1 MRMMAEESKESKE
14 SKGVVDLDKELASV
28 SQPKAAAPA
37 AKRSAARVP
46 KQRKAGVGPSK
57 KRVTIAKGKRKRA
70 VARASLRQGTG
81 VIRVNGVDIR
91 LIKPRLIQ
99 ELMLEPVRVTS
110 LAKNVAA
117 GSDIDINVYGGGSS
131 GQAQA
136 VRTAI
141 AKVLVAASPGDALR
155 RTFMEYDRTLLADD
169 YRRVEPK
176 KFLGTKARARFQKS
190 YR

>member
-1 MRMMAEESKESKE
+1 MAEE

-28 SQPKAAAPA
+28 SQPKTATPIAKKAAAKAPRQ
-37 AKRSAARVP
+37 K
-46 KQRKAGVGPSK
+46 KAGGPAK
-57 KRVTIAKGKRKRA
+57 KKSVIAKGKRKSA
-70 VARASLRQGTG
+70 VARAALRQGKG
-81 VIRVNGVDIR
+81 MIRINGVDIK

-99 ELMLEPVRVTS
+99 ELMLEPIHVTS
-110 LAKNVAA
+110 LAKSVAA
-117 GSDIDINVYGGGSS
+117 ISDIDVNVYGGGSS

-141 AKVLVAASPGDALR
+141 AKVLVAASSGDALR
-155 RTFMEYDRTLLADD
+155 RTFMEYDRTLLVDD

>member
-1 MRMMAEESKESKE
+1 MMLMAEE

-28 SQPKAAAPA
+28 SQPRVATPLAKKGVAPKAPRQ
-37 AKRSAARVP
+37 K
-46 KQRKAGVGPSK
+46 KAGAGLSK
-57 KRVTIAKGKRKRA
+57 KKVTIAKGKRKSA

-81 VIRVNGVDIR
+81 LIKINGVDVK
-91 LIKPRLIQ
+91 LIKPRMLQ
-99 ELMLEPVRVTS
+99 ELMLEPIHVAS
-110 LAKNVAA
+110 LAKNIAA
-117 GSDIDINVYGGGSS
+117 GSDIDVNVYGGGSS

-141 AKVLVAASPGDALR
+141 AKVLVASSSGDALR
-155 RTFMEYDRTLLADD
+155 RTYMEYDRTLLVDD